1 MSYLVYL
8 VAICIFT
15 LLDQLSKKQIVD
27 YLKLGEKI
35 EIIKGFFN
43 ITHVRNYGA
52 GFSILQNARLF
63 LSLISIIAIIVL
75 VYLLVTTKKK
85 DTLTSMS
92 YLMVIS
98 GALGNLLDRLR
109 QGYVVDFLDFKIFG
123 WDYPVFNVADIF
135 ITIGCF
141 LLIIISLKG
150 EKNAKN

>member
-1 MSYLVYL
+1 M
-8 VAICIFT
+8 
-15 LLDQLSKKQIVD
+15 
-27 YLKLGEKI
+27 
-35 EIIKGFFN
+35 
-43 ITHVRNYGA
+43 
-52 GFSILQNARLF
+52 
-63 LSLISIIAIIVL
+63 VL

-85 DTLTSMS
+85 NTLTSMS

-150 EKNAKN
+150 EKDAKN